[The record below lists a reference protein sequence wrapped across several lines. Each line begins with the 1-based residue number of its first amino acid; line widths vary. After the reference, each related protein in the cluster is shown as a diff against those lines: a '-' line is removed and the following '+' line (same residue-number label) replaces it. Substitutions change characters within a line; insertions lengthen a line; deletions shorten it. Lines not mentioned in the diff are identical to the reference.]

1 MSRVETRENEAE
13 GYVMRKILVKI
24 ECGKKRCKWCVAL
37 STDEIY
43 CDAFAKV
50 LNKPSNSIRSPKRLK
65 ACKKAEKKAKKLIKK
80 GRK

>member
-24 ECGKKRCKWCVAL
+24 ECGKKRCKWCTAL
-37 STDEIY
+37 STDEFY
-43 CDAFAKV
+43 CDAFAEV
-50 LNKPSNSIRSPKRLK
+50 LDKHSKSMQSPKRLK
-65 ACKKAEKKAKKLIKK
+65 VCKKAEKKAKKLIKK